1 MSDETMRAQE
11 LTLISWEDNYVLSSK
26 VTRMEDLLGID
37 LLWKTLC
44 YNLNE
49 PLDVLLYDL
58 EYDTQ
63 AEEDDEHTLREDMAL
78 IAANLATL
86 LNDNA
91 ITVLSQRMVTFP
103 VLKDLPTEI
112 DKRKQAVMRGYIDIS
127 IE

>member
-26 VTRMEDLLGID
+26 VTSAEDLLGID
-37 LLWKTLC
+37 PLWKTLC

-63 AEEDDEHTLREDMAL
+63 AEEDDEHALREDMAL
-78 IAANLATL
+78 IAANLVTL

-103 VLKDLPTEI
+103 VLENLPTEI

>member
-26 VTRMEDLLGID
+26 VTGAEDLLGID
-37 LLWKTLC
+37 PLWKTLC

-63 AEEDDEHTLREDMAL
+63 AEEDDEHALREDMAL
-78 IAANLATL
+78 IAANLVTL

-103 VLKDLPTEI
+103 VLENLPTEI

>member
-26 VTRMEDLLGID
+26 VTSAEDLLGID
-37 LLWKTLC
+37 PLWKTLC

-63 AEEDDEHTLREDMAL
+63 AEEDDEHALREDMAL
-78 IAANLATL
+78 IAANLVTL

-103 VLKDLPTEI
+103 VLENLPTEI
-112 DKRKQAVMRGYIDIS
+112 DKRKQAVMRGYIAIS

>member
-26 VTRMEDLLGID
+26 VTSVEDLLGID

-44 YNLNE
+44 YNVNE

-63 AEEDDEHTLREDMAL
+63 AEEDDEHALREDMAL

>member
-26 VTRMEDLLGID
+26 VTSMEDLLGID
-37 LLWKTLC
+37 LLWKMLC

-63 AEEDDEHTLREDMAL
+63 AEEDDEHALREDMAL

>member
-26 VTRMEDLLGID
+26 VTSMEDLLGID

-63 AEEDDEHTLREDMAL
+63 AEEDDEHALREDMAL